1 MVSSSNKTKMLGFLL
16 CVLLVLPISM
26 GTPTEENTTKT
37 FVVSLE
43 SNEAYSTITAAI
55 DDASEGDTIL
65 IKKGM
70 YHENLVIDK
79 KIQLMGEGCATTII
93 DGNNSGD
100 CLYIDEDGV
109 TITGITLQNS
119 GTSGRDCGIEL
130 HSNFS
135 TISQVIIQDCT
146 VGLYLRDSHN
156 NNVMGNSFFS
166 NKYYGVQLHTSSDNY
181 IAKNV
186 FEHNRWGVFAYRSS
200 NNNLIAQNKILN
212 SSYQG
217 IWTTWCYQNNIEGN
231 IIKYSDKEGIYLSGM
246 YDAVVQQNHLEGN
259 AEGMFFSRCNRVQI
273 QNNNFIDNDND
284 ASYSG
289 GDIEWRNNYWN
300 RFRIAPK
307 IIFDITPAV
316 VHSFSVDWRPAFR
329 PYEINPDINAPSLKN
344 ITVEQKL
351 SPIKSLPDSFDY
363 RDIDGVD
370 YTTAVKNQ
378 VPAPTCEAYGL
389 CASLETMMQ
398 YEQQEIYEPDLSETF
413 LYFFAGGTY
422 EAGGVLLDDAAE
434 YLVSTGVP
442 DEGIFPDPHR
452 NYDYDFESLT
462 LPGWEDRT
470 VKITEWGWVDDDP
483 DSIKQGLIDHG
494 PLVICVVQRSDFFSY
509 SRGVYK
515 PIRFL
520 PIVNGHVIT
529 IVGYDDHDEC
539 WIVKNS
545 AGPNW
550 GDDGYVRIS
559 YDAHSKKT
567 PIFYPFYGGTGF
579 LYVEGICGNLKP
591 DTPRIQITNL
601 ERQHTYV
608 HRFQFPTQFKDLENV
623 TKALPRIID
632 WATLK
637 FTVEDADGVR
647 FYLDGHLTS
656 IDEKPPFSFT
666 IRTSPGVHTIEAVAF
681 NDYGMSKDI
690 RDFYMF

>member
-1 MVSSSNKTKMLGFLL
+1 MINLSDKTKMFGLLLCFLL
-16 CVLLVLPISM
+16 LLPVSVGIPSEYDTSETLVVAQQ
-26 GTPTEENTTKT
+26 ENVA
-37 FVVSLE
+37 FS
-43 SNEAYSTITAAI
+43 SIAAAVKA
-55 DDASEGDTIL
+55 ASDGDTIL
-65 IKKGM
+65 VKEGI
-70 YHENLVIDK
+70 YQENIVIDK
-79 KIQLMGEGCATTII
+79 RIQLIGEHAATTII
-93 DGNNSGD
+93 DGNDTGD

-109 TITGITLQNS
+109 TVRNITLQNS
-119 GTSGRDCGIEL
+119 GPSGRDCGIEL

-135 TISQVIIQDCT
+135 TISQVLIKDCT
-146 VGLYLRDSHN
+146 VGLYLRDSDN
-156 NNVMGNSFFS
+156 NNVIKNTFFS

-181 IAKNV
+181 IGKNI
-186 FEHNRWGVFAYRSS
+186 FERNRWGVFAYRSS
-200 NNNLIAQNKILN
+200 NNNLISQNKIIN

-217 IWTTWCYQNNIEGN
+217 IWTTWCNENSIEGN
-231 IIKYSDKEGIYLSGM
+231 VIKDAGKEGIYLSGM
-246 YDAVVQQNHLEGN
+246 YNAVIQHNHLEGN
-259 AEGMFFSRCNRVQI
+259 TEGIFLSRCNQVQI
-273 QNNNFIDNDND
+273 QHNNFIDNKKD
-284 ASYSG
+284 ASYMG
-289 GDIEWRNNYWN
+289 GDIEWRRNYWN

-307 IIFDITPAV
+307 IIFDITPAII
-316 VHSFSVDWRPAFR
+316 HSFSIDWRPAFR
-329 PYEINPDINAPSLKN
+329 PYDIHPDVKSLSDKKN
-344 ITVEQKL
+344 TVESNVTQI
-351 SPIKSLPDSFDY
+351 STLPDSFDY
-363 RDIDGVD
+363 RNIDGVD

-378 VPAPTCEAYGL
+378 VPAPTCEAYAL

-398 YEQQEIYEPDLSETF
+398 YNQQKIYEPDLSETF

-434 YLVSTGVP
+434 FLVTTGVP

-494 PLVICVVQRSDFFSY
+494 PLVICVVQRADFFSY

-515 PIRFL
+515 PFRFL

-529 IVGYDDHDEC
+529 IVGYDDHDGC

-559 YDAHSKKT
+559 YDAHTKKT

-579 LYVEGICGNLKP
+579 LYVEGIYGNLDP
-591 DTPRIQITNL
+591 ATPKIQITNL
-601 ERQHTYV
+601 DRQHTYV

-632 WATLK
+632 WAPLE
-637 FTVEDADGVR
+637 FTVEDADGIR
-647 FYLDGHLTS
+647 FYLDGHLKS
-656 IDEKPPFSFT
+656 IDEDPPFSFT
-666 IRTSPGVHTIEAVAF
+666 ISTTPGVHTVEAVAF
-681 NDYGMSKDI
+681 NEQGMSKDI